1 MRSAKLSSRIGVEK
15 IAMTFACAI
24 GLLLLA
30 IGAVATPVDSAV
42 TTSQISVSAVAPV
55 SGTTPPP

>member
-1 MRSAKLSSRIGVEK
+1 MRANRTSPRIGVEK

-30 IGAVATPVDSAV
+30 IGAVATPVDTAV
-42 TTSQISVSAVAPV
+42 TTSQISISAAAPV
-55 SGTTPPP
+55 TGITPPP